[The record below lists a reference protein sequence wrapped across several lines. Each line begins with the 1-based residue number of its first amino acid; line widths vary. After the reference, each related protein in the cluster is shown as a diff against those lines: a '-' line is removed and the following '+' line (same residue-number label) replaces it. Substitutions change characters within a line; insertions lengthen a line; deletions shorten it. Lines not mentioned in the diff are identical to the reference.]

1 MTAEEIA
8 RSRAV
13 LEEAARNDWQPE
25 AHTVPVELTEDFHP
39 EPFTP
44 PVTIAERMSGVSVLD
59 RMDDVMRNRLLDLAK
74 EVR

>member
-1 MTAEEIA
+1 MAAEA
-8 RSRAV
+8 TNWA
-13 LEEAARNDWQPE
+13 PE
-25 AHTVPVELTEDFHP
+25 PRDIPAELTEDFHP

-44 PVTIAERMSGVSVLD
+44 PVTAAERMSGVSVLD